1 MKKILTITLSLLL
14 LLSTTACSLNL
25 GFNSSKYELT
35 AGHYDVPDDVPI
47 GKYDIVVTDGR
58 GVFTTFDAD
67 GSYDIIEGMDIEGIE
82 GRIKEYHNAKLESGS
97 SIEISSTLK
106 VKLVPRLI
114 NTKKSHFDVKSKRDF
129 YLHIIPKYTPHN
141 FFCRN
146 RWH

>member
-58 GVFTTFDAD
+58 GV
-67 GSYDIIEGMDIEGIE
+67 SYDMMEGMDIEGIE

-106 VKLVPRLI
+106 VKLVP
-114 NTKKSHFDVKSKRDF
+114 KD
-129 YLHIIPKYTPHN
+129 
-141 FFCRN
+141 
-146 RWH
+146 

>member
-1 MKKILTITLSLLL
+1 MEILHMKKILTITLSLLL

-47 GKYDIVVTDGR
+47 GKYDIVV
-58 GVFTTFDAD
+58 AD

-106 VKLVPRLI
+106 VKLVP
-114 NTKKSHFDVKSKRDF
+114 KD
-129 YLHIIPKYTPHN
+129 
-141 FFCRN
+141 
-146 RWH
+146 

>member
-1 MKKILTITLSLLL
+1 MLPLIAPPVSSALATPYDHEPSADVTYTFEPNG
-14 LLSTTACSLNL
+14 TTACSLIL

-106 VKLVPRLI
+106 VKLVP
-114 NTKKSHFDVKSKRDF
+114 KD
-129 YLHIIPKYTPHN
+129 
-141 FFCRN
+141 
-146 RWH
+146 

>member
-82 GRIKEYHNAKLESGS
+82 EYHNAKLESGS

-106 VKLVPRLI
+106 VKLVP
-114 NTKKSHFDVKSKRDF
+114 KD
-129 YLHIIPKYTPHN
+129 
-141 FFCRN
+141 
-146 RWH
+146 

>member
-67 GSYDIIEGMDIEGIE
+67 GSYDIMEGMDIEGIE

-106 VKLVPRLI
+106 VKLVPKD
-114 NTKKSHFDVKSKRDF
+114 KKTQKNPILMRVWEKVCKKESF
-129 YLHIIPKYTPHN
+129 YDRI
-141 FFCRN
+141 
-146 RWH
+146 

>member
-1 MKKILTITLSLLL
+1 M
-14 LLSTTACSLNL
+14 NL
-25 GFNSSKYELT
+25 PL
-35 AGHYDVPDDVPI
+35 GHYDVPDDVPI

-106 VKLVPRLI
+106 VKLVP
-114 NTKKSHFDVKSKRDF
+114 KD
-129 YLHIIPKYTPHN
+129 
-141 FFCRN
+141 
-146 RWH
+146 

>member
-82 GRIKEYHNAKLESGS
+82 SGS

-106 VKLVPRLI
+106 VKLVP
-114 NTKKSHFDVKSKRDF
+114 KD
-129 YLHIIPKYTPHN
+129 
-141 FFCRN
+141 
-146 RWH
+146 

>member
-67 GSYDIIEGMDIEGIE
+67 GSYDIMEGMDIEGIE
-82 GRIKEYHNAKLESGS
+82 GRIKEYNNAKLESGVC
-97 SIEISSTLK
+97 EIIS
-106 VKLVPRLI
+106 VNLI
-114 NTKKSHFDVKSKRDF
+114 F
-129 YLHIIPKYTPHN
+129 L
-141 FFCRN
+141 
-146 RWH
+146 

>member
-35 AGHYDVPDDVPI
+35 ANDVPDDVPI

-97 SIEISSTLK
+97 SIELVALSKKTSS
-106 VKLVPRLI
+106 
-114 NTKKSHFDVKSKRDF
+114 
-129 YLHIIPKYTPHN
+129 
-141 FFCRN
+141 
-146 RWH
+146 

>member
-1 MKKILTITLSLLL
+1 MEILHMKKILTITLSLLL

-106 VKLVPRLI
+106 VKLRV
-114 NTKKSHFDVKSKRDF
+114 
-129 YLHIIPKYTPHN
+129 
-141 FFCRN
+141 
-146 RWH
+146 